1 MSNLQDT
8 DTKCHVCKGAG
19 YTMRTPFDP
28 YQGTITRKCTAC
40 DGTGLSSYGR
50 AMEDIPKLMEKI
62 GICPKCDRPM
72 VHYRKRGYVCRYC
85 EE

>member
-1 MSNLQDT
+1 MSKLQDT
-8 DTKCHVCKGAG
+8 EIKCHACGGAG
-19 YTMRTPFDP
+19 YTLHIPAKV
-28 YQGTITRKCTAC
+28 GETIQRKCSIC
-40 DGTGLSSYGR
+40 DGTGLSNYGR
-50 AMEDIPKLMEKI
+50 AMEEIPKIMEKI